1 MAQSLTEFIGED
13 PSEVKLYRAKL
24 PELSSTARRVRNILE
39 NYEAWRNR
47 SNAQEIAI
55 STFKNITLST
65 GTMFLNRARMY
76 VLEAPEIW
84 IKSPY
89 ALSVF
94 GRLTR
99 NALFKRP
106 LLFKNYKSSEDFVE
120 ALRKWEGLV
129 KNNEGWMKAFD
140 YLKAQKELSKEASM
154 KAVWEESL
162 NTSPHHFDTEKIG
175 LDSFICYL

>member
-13 PSEVKLYRAKL
+13 PSKVRLYRAKL
-24 PELSSTARRVRNILE
+24 PELKRIEQKVL
-39 NYEAWRNR
+39 
-47 SNAQEIAI
+47 AI
-55 STFKNITLST
+55 SFGEPVKEDFRRLTNRT
-65 GTMFLNRARMY
+65 GTMFLNRDRMY

-106 LLFKNYKSSEDFVE
+106 LLFKNYKVSENFVE
-120 ALRKWEGLV
+120 ALRQWEGLV
-129 KNNEGWMKAFD
+129 K
-140 YLKAQKELSKEASM
+140 
-154 KAVWEESL
+154 
-162 NTSPHHFDTEKIG
+162 TEKGWRDAFRHLKETPEALSQKTDRRKAWKSDIKRASNFYTTVGNIG
-175 LDSFICYL
+175 INRYIGTH